1 MTYSHKSPMHKLLA
15 SAGAVSI
22 VAASFAA
29 VPASFA
35 AENPPAAAAENNGP
49 CRHVAATATS
59 YQGLPGE
66 YQLAYSNGNLYTT
79 FANGR
84 LRPGLRF
91 GLRWRDR
98 LRLEDPRGY
107 QEDCVHQ

>member
-59 YQGLPGE
+59 YQGLPVNISWRIRTATCTPHS
-66 YQLAYSNGNLYTT
+66 LMA
-79 FANGR
+79 A
-84 LRPGLRF
+84 PRF
-91 GLRWRDR
+91 
-98 LRLEDPRGY
+98 
-107 QEDCVHQ
+107 

>member
-35 AENPPAAAAENNGP
+35 AENPPAAAENNDS

-59 YQGLPGE
+59 SLRYR
-66 YQLAYSNGNLYTT
+66 S
-79 FANGR
+79 GR
-84 LRPGLRF
+84 G
-91 GLRWRDR
+91 
-98 LRLEDPRGY
+98 
-107 QEDCVHQ
+107 

>member
-35 AENPPAAAAENNGP
+35 L
-49 CRHVAATATS
+49 RILLQQQLRTTVLAATLPLPQPATRAFPVNIS
-59 YQGLPGE
+59 WRIRTATCTPHSLMAAP
-66 YQLAYSNGNLYTT
+66 
-79 FANGR
+79 
-84 LRPGLRF
+84 RF
-91 GLRWRDR
+91 
-98 LRLEDPRGY
+98 
-107 QEDCVHQ
+107 

>member
-35 AENPPAAAAENNGP
+35 AENPPAAAAENNGSLMAVP
-49 CRHVAATATS
+49 
-59 YQGLPGE
+59 
-66 YQLAYSNGNLYTT
+66 
-79 FANGR
+79 
-84 LRPGLRF
+84 RF
-91 GLRWRDR
+91 
-98 LRLEDPRGY
+98 
-107 QEDCVHQ
+107 